1 MFNKELNKYSS
12 KGHFTFKPLES
23 YQTKCN
29 APTEES
35 GVYLIYKIINST
47 ETLIY
52 IGSSGQK
59 DEEGNLK
66 HRKAGMKDRLVNG
79 YHPNRFGQ
87 PKRIKRS
94 KAFPLQMLTE
104 KIPEI
109 KIYWWVT
116 FDNHN
121 SDFPT
126 DIETILREKYIKK
139 YGQLPDWHQQK

>member
-1 MFNKELNKYSS
+1 MFDKELEKYTS
-12 KGHFTFKPLES
+12 KGQFTFKQSET

-29 APTEES
+29 APTDKS

-59 DEEGNLK
+59 DEAGNLK
-66 HRKAGMKDRLVNG
+66 HRKGGMKDRLVNG

-87 PKRIKRS
+87 LKRIKRS

-104 KIPEI
+104 NIPEI
-109 KIYWWVT
+109 KVYWWVT
-116 FDNHN
+116 LDEQN

-126 DIETILREKYIKK
+126 DVETLLREKYIEKHER
-139 YGQLPDWHQQK
+139 LPDWHQQK

>member
-1 MFNKELNKYSS
+1 MFDNELNKYKS
-12 KGHFTFKPLES
+12 KGYFTFKPLETFR
-23 YQTKCN
+23 TKCN

-52 IGSSGQK
+52 IGSSGQRGK
-59 DEEGNLK
+59 DGILK
-66 HRKAGMKDRLVNG
+66 HRQGGMKDRLING

-87 PKRIKRS
+87 LKRIKRS
-94 KAFPLQMLTE
+94 RAFPQQMEIE
-104 KIPEI
+104 KISEI

-116 FDNHN
+116 FDKDN

-126 DIETILREKYIKK
+126 EVETTLRAKYFDK
-139 YGQLPDWHQQK
+139 YKRLPDWHQQ